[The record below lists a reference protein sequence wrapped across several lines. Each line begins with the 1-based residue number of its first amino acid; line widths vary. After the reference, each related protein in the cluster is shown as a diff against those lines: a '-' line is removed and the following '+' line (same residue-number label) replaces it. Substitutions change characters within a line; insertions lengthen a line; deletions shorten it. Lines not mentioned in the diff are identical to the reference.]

1 MRHVFQIG
9 NFAFSLEYADSVLNS
24 LIPENFLKFLC
35 EKAEPEYSYTLEL
48 SRALPEFAGEPIAKR
63 PDILIYHE
71 GELEHRLLGVKGSN
85 TFYAAYQEI
94 SSAEAHITL
103 IEDQI
108 RDLNIDP
115 IFTSLLALE
124 RRLIGKGGLV
134 LHCAYTKFK
143 GEAILFS
150 APSETGKTT
159 QANLW
164 GKYRGSETVNG
175 DRSLLQVVSGRWTA
189 QGWPVCGT
197 SEICHNEAVPIRA
210 IVMLSQAKED
220 TVRRLSPMEAFPQI
234 YSQITVNTWN
244 RGYVAQ
250 DMSLIDNLVSKVPL
264 YHLACTISENAVAC
278 LENAIYGGDAK

>member
-1 MRHVFQIG
+1 MEKRFKIG
-9 NFAFSLEYADSVLNS
+9 DFCFSLTYPEEITPPVNFLVFESPEVTPEYAYSIS
-24 LIPENFLKFLC
+24 LADDLP
-35 EKAEPEYSYTLEL
+35 EPEGKRIAERADIRIYQNGSLE
-48 SRALPEFAGEPIAKR
+48 S
-63 PDILIYHE
+63 
-71 GELEHRLLGVKGSN
+71 RLLGVKGRES
-85 TFYAAYQEI
+85 FYACYREVSENAAQVLLVE
-94 SSAEAHITL
+94 SG
-103 IEDQI
+103 I

-134 LHCAYTKFK
+134 LHCAYTKYR

-220 TVRRLSPMEAFPQI
+220 TVRRLSPMEAFPQL

-250 DMSLIDNLVSKVPL
+250 DMSLIDSLVSQVPL

-278 LENAIYGGDAK
+278 LENAIYGGDAV

>member
-1 MRHVFQIG
+1 MSVEKRFKIG
-9 NFAFSLEYADSVLNS
+9 DFCFSLTYPER
-24 LIPENFLKFLC
+24 ITPPENFLVF
-35 EKAEPEYSYTLEL
+35 ESPEVTPEYAYSITLADCL
-48 SRALPEFAGEPIAKR
+48 PLPEGKCIAER
-63 PDILIYHE
+63 ADIRIYQN
-71 GELEHRLLGVKGSN
+71 GSLESRLLGVKGRES
-85 TFYAAYQEI
+85 FYACYRETSD
-94 SSAEAHITL
+94 SSAQVLLVESG
-103 IEDQI
+103 I

-134 LHCAYTKFK
+134 LHCAYTKYR

-210 IVMLSQAKED
+210 IVMLNQAKED
-220 TVRRLSPMEAFPQI
+220 TVRRLSPMEAFPQL

-250 DMSLIDNLVSKVPL
+250 DMSLIDSLVSQVPL

-278 LENAIYGGDAK
+278 LENAIYGGDAV